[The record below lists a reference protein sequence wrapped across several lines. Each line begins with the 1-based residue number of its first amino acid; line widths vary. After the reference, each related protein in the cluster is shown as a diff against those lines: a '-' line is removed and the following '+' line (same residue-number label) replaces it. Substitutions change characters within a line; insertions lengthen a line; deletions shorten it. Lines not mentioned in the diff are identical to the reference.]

1 MIAAIKRSVD
11 ALLGR
16 GEAAITVPPMDGP
29 LKPNQRI
36 ESAQTVR
43 AFDDAQ
49 DLAFD
54 GSALWVADGSRLWRS
69 AGDQRWQEVRCFD
82 RPITALAC
90 LPRGGVAAAV
100 GGEDIQVLDAHGWK
114 TGPREIGGEAMRHVN
129 AICAAAD
136 GSLIATE
143 ASRRFPASQ
152 WSRDLLEHGSTGR
165 VCRLSPS
172 GKDDAVLASGLR
184 HAFGALARD
193 GALWVC
199 ESWAHR
205 VIALDA
211 ARATDR
217 MPPVTDRLPG
227 YPSRLCAAADGGAWL
242 TLFAVRSRLVEF
254 VLREPAYRRR
264 MIDEVDPRYWVA
276 PALSSRQSFLE
287 PLQGGSVK
295 QLGIMKPWAPPRSY
309 GLVVKL
315 DATGLPTHSLHS
327 RADGVHHGIVSA
339 VEAEG
344 HLYML
349 SRGAGKLLRVRLDT
363 IHAGESA

>member
-16 GEAAITVPPMDGP
+16 GDAAITVPPMDGP
-29 LKPNQRI
+29 LKPNQLI
-36 ESAQTVR
+36 ETAETVQ
-43 AFDDAQ
+43 AFADAQ

-54 GSALWVADGSRLWRS
+54 GNSLWVADGPRLWRRR
-69 AGDQRWQEVRCFD
+69 DEDLWQEVRCFD
-82 RPITALAC
+82 RPLTALAC
-90 LPRGGVAAAV
+90 LPQGGVAVAV
-100 GGEDIQVLDAHGWK
+100 GGDDLQVLDGRGWK
-114 TGPREIGGEAMRHVN
+114 SGPRELAGEPLQHINALSAM
-129 AICAAAD
+129 AD
-136 GSLIATE
+136 GSLIATQ
-143 ASRRFPASQ
+143 ASRRFAASQ

-172 GKDDAVLASGLR
+172 GRQDAVIASGLR
-184 HAFGALARD
+184 HAFGACERG
-193 GALWVC
+193 GALWVS

-205 VIALDA
+205 VIALA
-211 ARATDR
+211 AGGATAAPRPITDR
-217 MPPVTDRLPG
+217 MPA
-227 YPSRLCAAADGGAWL
+227 YPSRLCAAGDGGVWL
-242 TLFAVRSRLVEF
+242 TLFAARSRLVEF

-276 PALSSRQSFLE
+276 PALSSGQSFLE

-315 DATGLPTHSLHS
+315 DSTGLPTHSLHS

-339 VEAEG
+339 VEADG

-349 SRGAGKLLRVRLDT
+349 SRGAGKLLRARLDA
-363 IHAGESA
+363 IRAKESA